1 MARDEDIASAIAHFQ
16 RSDDRALLQD
26 VLRALR
32 PKAAAAARRYEER
45 GREPPPPKELATA
58 AVAATKAEALRAAR
72 GELDFGQL
80 QAIARAV
87 GRRLEH
93 LAQEGP

>member
-1 MARDEDIASAIAHFQ
+1 MARDEDIAKAIAFFQ
-16 RSDDRALLQD
+16 QSDDRALLQE

-45 GREPPPPKELATA
+45 GREAPPPKELAA
-58 AVAATKAEALRAAR
+58 APVAATKAEAQRVAR

-80 QAIARAV
+80 QAISRAV

-93 LAQEGP
+93 LAQDGP